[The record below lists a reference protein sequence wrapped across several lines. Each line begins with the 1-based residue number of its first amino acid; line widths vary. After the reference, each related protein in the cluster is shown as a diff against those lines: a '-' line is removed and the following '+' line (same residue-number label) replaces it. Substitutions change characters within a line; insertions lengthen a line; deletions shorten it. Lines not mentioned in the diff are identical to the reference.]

1 MTNHMP
7 CPGAS
12 QGRPDSPRCHCAGV
26 AATSTRNVFSPTRT
40 WLASH
45 GGQGRAADTGA
56 EISHT
61 GSKLTPPIQVNHR
74 FFMQFRLTHT
84 SGAAR
89 RGVLET
95 AHGTIQTPVFMPV
108 GTVGTVKGV
117 TSHELTD
124 LGARIILG
132 NTFHLWLR
140 PGLEVIRA
148 HGGLHGF
155 MGWQG
160 PILTD
165 SGGFQVWS
173 LTHLRKITEQGVKF
187 ASPLDG
193 ARLMLSP
200 EKSME
205 IQRVLGSDIAMIFD
219 ECTPYPADRDT
230 ARESM
235 ELSLR
240 WAERSKQA
248 HSGNPNALFAIVQG
262 GMYEDLRDRSLENL
276 TEIGFDGYAL
286 GGLSVGEPKADME
299 RILRHTAPR
308 LPADKPR
315 YLMGVGTPEDIVFAV
330 GQGIDMFDCV
340 MPTRN
345 ARHGL
350 LFTRNGE
357 IRIKN
362 ARFKADT
369 GPIDPACGCYTCR
382 HHTRAYLHH
391 LQRSGEMLG
400 ARLNSIHNLHYYQDF
415 TRDLREAIEAGRFE
429 DWRAEFHRARNTEP
443 NP

>member
-1 MTNHMP
+1 M
-7 CPGAS
+7 
-12 QGRPDSPRCHCAGV
+12 R
-26 AATSTRNVFSPTRT
+26 F
-40 WLASH
+40 
-45 GGQGRAADTGA
+45 
-56 EISHT
+56 
-61 GSKLTPPIQVNHR
+61 QV
-74 FFMQFRLTHT
+74 THT
-84 SGAAR
+84 QGHAR

-117 TSHELTD
+117 TPHELID
-124 LGARIILG
+124 LGAQVVLG

-140 PGLEVIRA
+140 PGLEVIAA

-155 MGWQG
+155 MAWQG

-187 ASPLDG
+187 ASPIDG
-193 ARLMLSP
+193 QRLMLSP
-200 EKSME
+200 EKSMQ
-205 IQRVLGSDIAMIFD
+205 IQKVLDSDIVMIFD
-219 ECTPYPADRDT
+219 ECTPYPADWDT
-230 ARESM
+230 AKQSM

-240 WAERSKQA
+240 WAERSKVAFDELQSKGA
-248 HSGNPNALFAIVQG
+248 SLSPSPSPACGRGERRQALFAIVQG
-262 GMYEDLRDRSLENL
+262 GMYEDLRERSLEKL
-276 TEIGFDGYAL
+276 VQIGFDGYAL
-286 GGLSVGEPKADME
+286 GGLSVGEPKEDMA
-299 RILRHTAPR
+299 RILGHMGHR

-330 GQGIDMFDCV
+330 SRGIDMFDCV

-350 LFTRNGE
+350 LFTWSGDM
-357 IRIKN
+357 RIKN

-369 GPIDPACGCYTCR
+369 GPVDPSCGCYTCR
-382 HHTRAYLHH
+382 HYSRAYLHH

-400 ARLNSIHNLHYYQDF
+400 ARLNSIHNLHFYQDF
-415 TRDLREAIEAGRFE
+415 TARLREALEAGRFA
-429 DWRAEFHRARNTEP
+429 DWSAEFHKARGGTPQVER
-443 NP
+443 